1 VKQFDLRT
9 HLKAVLGTLAGLLV
23 INLGLFFMV
32 TQPRLADARN
42 ADETTADLAGAVE
55 GEESRVDALEERVKA
70 MQRSREALRRFFE
83 EDLAMKS
90 ERLVAVQREIHR
102 IATTF
107 QVEAAQIK
115 FTHEPV
121 DGTDL
126 VHLGISIPLS
136 GGYNNLRQFISKVEH
151 SDLFLIIESVQLQEG
166 EQGGSMLNLNVRLA
180 TYFATENLDH
190 LRSGS
195 TSS

>member
-90 ERLVAVQREIHR
+90 ERLVAVQREIHQ

-115 FTHEPV
+115 FTHESV